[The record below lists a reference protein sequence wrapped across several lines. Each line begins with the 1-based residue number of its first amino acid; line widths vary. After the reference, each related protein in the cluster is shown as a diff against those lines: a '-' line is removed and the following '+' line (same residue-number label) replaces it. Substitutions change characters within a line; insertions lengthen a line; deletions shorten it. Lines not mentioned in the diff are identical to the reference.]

1 VRAGTGYAESTAS
14 HERLR
19 SWQRRYHR
27 KKVVDSVVQCGD
39 RGTERRLTSLDWHW
53 QSKAPTPSPRLILRG
68 RNAIAITTNFR
79 ACPRPRTASIHPLP
93 TTPLPAE
100 AGPARLPKRRW
111 RRRFDIKM
119 QSCTA
124 SGTELLATRV
134 LCWCIVGTFVYAVK
148 CGAIIVSV
156 WTILI
161 GERRVLE

>member
-1 VRAGTGYAESTAS
+1 MARVVVVVIRSGDWEAWTGIGKAK
-14 HERLR
+14 RP
-19 SWQRRYHR
+19 
-27 KKVVDSVVQCGD
+27 
-39 RGTERRLTSLDWHW
+39 RRLHDSSTH
-53 QSKAPTPSPRLILRG
+53 LRG

-79 ACPRPRTASIHPLP
+79 ACLPPRTASIHPLP